1 MLKDQKFASPD
12 KSGRKSKWSKEVD
25 NLNLDY
31 LFSKYYIK
39 EKKHIGKFISKI
51 QGTCNHLIHAYSGMR
66 KQEVFSLKDDC
77 YKEENINGSI
87 CRLFGVTTKM
97 HGKLKEE
104 YWVTSREIKK
114 VLFILNGIN
123 SVIAKHHKIKSGSL
137 PLFVGT
143 SMIKSNSI
151 RGKIVAKYSFHDD
164 EELHLDEKLFI
175 ISSQDKQEVEEI
187 DFNRNYQEIEIG
199 KKWQLTTHQY
209 RRSLAVY
216 SIQSGLVTLGAL
228 QIQMKHLFREM
239 TLYYSNGASFAK
251 KLFDTSKDHIS
262 KDIETN
268 STPAYTLDNLKDVYK
283 DTVVLC
289 KQIFRI
295 PITSSHMIAPGGTII
310 LTNSAIDHTI
320 NGAHEFNLL
329 NADYEAKDVTGKTVN
344 NSATPALDLIFSN
357 LTNFSKMNLLN
368 SGPNGIIIFRTKEN
382 VADFKTTYPYGKTK
396 GNLYSLVPKKYVI
409 DGVDILK
416 YSATGVDL
424 ATKHMSE
431 DIDGGYTNINAISGY
446 NGEVIYRKTSTRR
459 GTNGHKILQDSNNSI
474 NDFQTSTT
482 INIREY
488 DE

>member
-1 MLKDQKFASPD
+1 M
-12 KSGRKSKWSKEVD
+12 
-25 NLNLDY
+25 N
-31 LFSKYYIK
+31 
-39 EKKHIGKFISKI
+39 KI
-51 QGTCNHLIHAYSGMR
+51 YNYSN
-66 KQEVFSLKDDC
+66 S
-77 YKEENINGSI
+77 
-87 CRLFGVTTKM
+87 
-97 HGKLKEE
+97 H
-104 YWVTSREIKK
+104 
-114 VLFILNGIN
+114 LFILSKGSIWLYMLMFVSIQLLSGCVDYNDEAKAISTTIQIN
-123 SVIAKHHKIKSGSL
+123 APVEFTSGGNLSGRTVTLTSNSGNTLTAKTDDKGMAEFNQIIPDVYTISTSWDIDQAEYTVATGKAASEGYFATISGNSNNQLIKSDDKISLNTNLVAGASLLISKMYYAGSKDNNNKNYSAGQFL
-137 PLFVGT
+137 EIYNQT
-143 SMIKSNSI
+143 NS
-151 RGKIVAKYSFHDD
+151 D
-164 EELHLDEKLFI
+164 
-175 ISSQDKQEVEEI
+175 I
-187 DFNRNYQEIEIG
+187 D
-199 KKWQLTTHQY
+199 
-209 RRSLAVY
+209 V
-216 SIQSGLVTLGAL
+216 SGLYIGL
-228 QIQMKHLFREM
+228 
-239 TLYYSNGASFAK
+239 
-251 KLFDTSKDHIS
+251 
-262 KDIETN
+262 IETN

-344 NSATPALDLIFSN
+344 NSATPALDLIFNN

-382 VADFKTTYPYGKTK
+382 VAYFKTTYPYGKTK

>member
-1 MLKDQKFASPD
+1 MFVSIQLLSGCVDYNDEAKAISTTIQINAPVEFTSGGNL
-12 KSGRKSKWSKEVD
+12 SGRTVTLTSNSGNILTAKTDDKGMAEFHQIIPDVYTISTSWDIDQAEYTVATGKAASEGYFATISGNSNNQLIKSD
-25 NLNLDY
+25 NKISLNTNLVAGAS
-31 LFSKYYIK
+31 LL
-39 EKKHIGKFISKI
+39 ISKMYYA
-51 QGTCNHLIHAYSGMR
+51 GS
-66 KQEVFSLKDDC
+66 KDNNNKN
-77 YKEENINGSI
+77 YGAG
-87 CRLFGVTTKM
+87 LF
-97 HGKLKEE
+97 L
-104 YWVTSREIKK
+104 EIY
-114 VLFILNGIN
+114 NQTN
-123 SVIAKHHKIKSGSL
+123 S
-137 PLFVGT
+137 
-143 SMIKSNSI
+143 
-151 RGKIVAKYSFHDD
+151 D
-164 EELHLDEKLFI
+164 
-175 ISSQDKQEVEEI
+175 I
-187 DFNRNYQEIEIG
+187 D
-199 KKWQLTTHQY
+199 
-209 RRSLAVY
+209 V
-216 SIQSGLVTLGAL
+216 SGLYIGL
-228 QIQMKHLFREM
+228 
-239 TLYYSNGASFAK
+239 
-251 KLFDTSKDHIS
+251 
-262 KDIETN
+262 IETN

>member
-1 MLKDQKFASPD
+1 MFVSIQLLSGCVDYNDEAKAISTTIQINAPVEFTSGGNL
-12 KSGRKSKWSKEVD
+12 SGRTVTLTSNSGNTLTAKTDDKGMAEFHQIIPDVYTISTSWDIDQAEYTVATGKAASEGYFATISGNSNNQLIKSD
-25 NLNLDY
+25 NKISLNTNLVAGAS
-31 LFSKYYIK
+31 LL
-39 EKKHIGKFISKI
+39 ISKMYYA
-51 QGTCNHLIHAYSGMR
+51 GS
-66 KQEVFSLKDDC
+66 KDNNNKN
-77 YKEENINGSI
+77 YGAG
-87 CRLFGVTTKM
+87 LF
-97 HGKLKEE
+97 L
-104 YWVTSREIKK
+104 EIY
-114 VLFILNGIN
+114 NQTN
-123 SVIAKHHKIKSGSL
+123 S
-137 PLFVGT
+137 
-143 SMIKSNSI
+143 
-151 RGKIVAKYSFHDD
+151 D
-164 EELHLDEKLFI
+164 
-175 ISSQDKQEVEEI
+175 I
-187 DFNRNYQEIEIG
+187 D
-199 KKWQLTTHQY
+199 
-209 RRSLAVY
+209 V
-216 SIQSGLVTLGAL
+216 SGLYIGL
-228 QIQMKHLFREM
+228 
-239 TLYYSNGASFAK
+239 
-251 KLFDTSKDHIS
+251 
-262 KDIETN
+262 IETN

-344 NSATPALDLIFSN
+344 NSATPALDLIFNN

>member
-1 MLKDQKFASPD
+1 M
-12 KSGRKSKWSKEVD
+12 
-25 NLNLDY
+25 N
-31 LFSKYYIK
+31 
-39 EKKHIGKFISKI
+39 KI
-51 QGTCNHLIHAYSGMR
+51 YNYSN
-66 KQEVFSLKDDC
+66 S
-77 YKEENINGSI
+77 
-87 CRLFGVTTKM
+87 
-97 HGKLKEE
+97 H
-104 YWVTSREIKK
+104 
-114 VLFILNGIN
+114 LFILSKGSIWLYMLMFVSIQLLSGCVDYNDEAKAISTTIQIN
-123 SVIAKHHKIKSGSL
+123 APVEFTSGGNLSGRTVTLTSNSGNILTAKTDDKGMAEFHQIIPDVYTISTSWDIDQAEYTVATGKAASEGYFATISGNSNNQLIKSDNKISLNTNLVAGASLLISKMYYAGSKDNNNKNYGAG
-137 PLFVGT
+137 LFLEIYNQT
-143 SMIKSNSI
+143 NS
-151 RGKIVAKYSFHDD
+151 D
-164 EELHLDEKLFI
+164 
-175 ISSQDKQEVEEI
+175 I
-187 DFNRNYQEIEIG
+187 D
-199 KKWQLTTHQY
+199 
-209 RRSLAVY
+209 V
-216 SIQSGLVTLGAL
+216 SGLYIGL
-228 QIQMKHLFREM
+228 
-239 TLYYSNGASFAK
+239 
-251 KLFDTSKDHIS
+251 
-262 KDIETN
+262 IETN

>member
-1 MLKDQKFASPD
+1 M
-12 KSGRKSKWSKEVD
+12 
-25 NLNLDY
+25 N
-31 LFSKYYIK
+31 
-39 EKKHIGKFISKI
+39 KI
-51 QGTCNHLIHAYSGMR
+51 YNYSN
-66 KQEVFSLKDDC
+66 S
-77 YKEENINGSI
+77 
-87 CRLFGVTTKM
+87 
-97 HGKLKEE
+97 H
-104 YWVTSREIKK
+104 
-114 VLFILNGIN
+114 LFILSKGSIWLYMLMFVSIQLLSGCVDYNDEAKAISTTIQIN
-123 SVIAKHHKIKSGSL
+123 APVEFTAGGNLSGKTVTLTSNSGNTLTAKTDDKGMAEFHQIIPDVYTISTSWDIDQAEYTVATGKAASEGYFATISGNSNNQLIKSDNKISLNTNLVAGASLLISKMYYAGSKDNNNKNYGAG
-137 PLFVGT
+137 LFFEIYNQT
-143 SMIKSNSI
+143 NS
-151 RGKIVAKYSFHDD
+151 D
-164 EELHLDEKLFI
+164 
-175 ISSQDKQEVEEI
+175 I
-187 DFNRNYQEIEIG
+187 D
-199 KKWQLTTHQY
+199 
-209 RRSLAVY
+209 V
-216 SIQSGLVTLGAL
+216 SGLYIGL
-228 QIQMKHLFREM
+228 
-239 TLYYSNGASFAK
+239 
-251 KLFDTSKDHIS
+251 
-262 KDIETN
+262 IETN

-344 NSATPALDLIFSN
+344 NSATPALDLIFNN

>member
-1 MLKDQKFASPD
+1 M
-12 KSGRKSKWSKEVD
+12 
-25 NLNLDY
+25 N
-31 LFSKYYIK
+31 
-39 EKKHIGKFISKI
+39 KI
-51 QGTCNHLIHAYSGMR
+51 YNYSN
-66 KQEVFSLKDDC
+66 S
-77 YKEENINGSI
+77 
-87 CRLFGVTTKM
+87 
-97 HGKLKEE
+97 H
-104 YWVTSREIKK
+104 
-114 VLFILNGIN
+114 LFILSKGSIWLYMLMFVSIQLLSGCVDYNDEAKAISTTIQIN
-123 SVIAKHHKIKSGSL
+123 APVEFTSGGNLSGRTVTLTSNSGNILTAKTDDKGMAEFHQIIPDVYTISTSWDIDQAEYTVATGKAASEGYFATISGNSNNQLIKSDDKISLNTNLVAGASLLISKMYYAGSKDNNNKNYGAG
-137 PLFVGT
+137 LFLEIYNQT
-143 SMIKSNSI
+143 NS
-151 RGKIVAKYSFHDD
+151 D
-164 EELHLDEKLFI
+164 
-175 ISSQDKQEVEEI
+175 I
-187 DFNRNYQEIEIG
+187 D
-199 KKWQLTTHQY
+199 
-209 RRSLAVY
+209 V
-216 SIQSGLVTLGAL
+216 SGLYIGL
-228 QIQMKHLFREM
+228 
-239 TLYYSNGASFAK
+239 
-251 KLFDTSKDHIS
+251 
-262 KDIETN
+262 IETN

>member
-1 MLKDQKFASPD
+1 M
-12 KSGRKSKWSKEVD
+12 
-25 NLNLDY
+25 N
-31 LFSKYYIK
+31 
-39 EKKHIGKFISKI
+39 KI
-51 QGTCNHLIHAYSGMR
+51 YNYSN
-66 KQEVFSLKDDC
+66 S
-77 YKEENINGSI
+77 
-87 CRLFGVTTKM
+87 
-97 HGKLKEE
+97 H
-104 YWVTSREIKK
+104 
-114 VLFILNGIN
+114 LFILSKGSIWLYMLMFVSIQLLSGCVDYNDEAKAISTTIQIN
-123 SVIAKHHKIKSGSL
+123 APVEFTSGGNLSGRTVTLTSNSGNTLTAKTDDKGMAEFHQIIPDVYTISTSWDIDQAEYTVATGKAASEGYFATISGNSNNQLIKSDNKISLNTNLVAGASLLISKMYYAGSKDNNNKNYGAG
-137 PLFVGT
+137 LFLEIYNQT
-143 SMIKSNSI
+143 NS
-151 RGKIVAKYSFHDD
+151 D
-164 EELHLDEKLFI
+164 
-175 ISSQDKQEVEEI
+175 I
-187 DFNRNYQEIEIG
+187 D
-199 KKWQLTTHQY
+199 
-209 RRSLAVY
+209 V
-216 SIQSGLVTLGAL
+216 SGLYIGL
-228 QIQMKHLFREM
+228 
-239 TLYYSNGASFAK
+239 
-251 KLFDTSKDHIS
+251 
-262 KDIETN
+262 IETN

-382 VADFKTTYPYGKTK
+382 VANFKTTYPYGKTK

>member
-1 MLKDQKFASPD
+1 M
-12 KSGRKSKWSKEVD
+12 
-25 NLNLDY
+25 N
-31 LFSKYYIK
+31 
-39 EKKHIGKFISKI
+39 KI
-51 QGTCNHLIHAYSGMR
+51 YNYSD
-66 KQEVFSLKDDC
+66 S
-77 YKEENINGSI
+77 
-87 CRLFGVTTKM
+87 
-97 HGKLKEE
+97 H
-104 YWVTSREIKK
+104 
-114 VLFILNGIN
+114 LFILSKGSIWLYMLMFVSIQLLSGCVDYNDEAKAISTTIQIN
-123 SVIAKHHKIKSGSL
+123 APVEFTSGGNLSGRTVTLTSNSGNTLTAKTDDKGMAEFHQIIPDVYTISTSWDIDQAEYTVATGKAASEGYFATISGNSNNQLIKSDNKISLNTNLVAGASLLISKMYYAGSKDNNNKNYGAG
-137 PLFVGT
+137 LFLEIYNQT
-143 SMIKSNSI
+143 NS
-151 RGKIVAKYSFHDD
+151 D
-164 EELHLDEKLFI
+164 
-175 ISSQDKQEVEEI
+175 I
-187 DFNRNYQEIEIG
+187 D
-199 KKWQLTTHQY
+199 
-209 RRSLAVY
+209 V
-216 SIQSGLVTLGAL
+216 SGLYIGL
-228 QIQMKHLFREM
+228 
-239 TLYYSNGASFAK
+239 
-251 KLFDTSKDHIS
+251 
-262 KDIETN
+262 IETN

-344 NSATPALDLIFSN
+344 NSSTPALDLIFNN

-382 VADFKTTYPYGKTK
+382 VAYFKTTYPYGKTK

>member
-1 MLKDQKFASPD
+1 MFVSIQLLSGCVDYNDEAKAISTTIQINAPVEFTSGGNL
-12 KSGRKSKWSKEVD
+12 SGRTVTLTSNSGNTLTAKTDDKGMAEFHQIIPDVYTISTSWDIDQAEYTVATGKAASEGYFATISGNSNNQLIKSD
-25 NLNLDY
+25 NKISLNTNLVAGAS
-31 LFSKYYIK
+31 LL
-39 EKKHIGKFISKI
+39 ISKMYYA
-51 QGTCNHLIHAYSGMR
+51 GS
-66 KQEVFSLKDDC
+66 KDNNNKN
-77 YKEENINGSI
+77 YGAG
-87 CRLFGVTTKM
+87 LFF
-97 HGKLKEE
+97 
-104 YWVTSREIKK
+104 EIY
-114 VLFILNGIN
+114 NQTN
-123 SVIAKHHKIKSGSL
+123 S
-137 PLFVGT
+137 
-143 SMIKSNSI
+143 
-151 RGKIVAKYSFHDD
+151 D
-164 EELHLDEKLFI
+164 
-175 ISSQDKQEVEEI
+175 I
-187 DFNRNYQEIEIG
+187 D
-199 KKWQLTTHQY
+199 
-209 RRSLAVY
+209 V
-216 SIQSGLVTLGAL
+216 SGLYIGL
-228 QIQMKHLFREM
+228 
-239 TLYYSNGASFAK
+239 
-251 KLFDTSKDHIS
+251 
-262 KDIETN
+262 IETN

-431 DIDGGYTNINAISGY
+431 DIDGGYTYINAISGY

>member
-1 MLKDQKFASPD
+1 MNKRYNYSNSHFFILSKGSIWLYMLMFVSIQLLSGCVDYNDEAKAISTTIQINAPVEFTSGGNL
-12 KSGRKSKWSKEVD
+12 SGRTVTLTSNSGNILTAKTDDKGMAEFHQIIPDVYTISTSWDIDQAEYTVATGKAASEGYFATISGNSNNQLIKSD
-25 NLNLDY
+25 NKISLNTNLVAGAS
-31 LFSKYYIK
+31 LL
-39 EKKHIGKFISKI
+39 ISKMYYA
-51 QGTCNHLIHAYSGMR
+51 GS
-66 KQEVFSLKDDC
+66 KDNNNKN
-77 YKEENINGSI
+77 YGAG
-87 CRLFGVTTKM
+87 LF
-97 HGKLKEE
+97 L
-104 YWVTSREIKK
+104 EIY
-114 VLFILNGIN
+114 NQTN
-123 SVIAKHHKIKSGSL
+123 S
-137 PLFVGT
+137 
-143 SMIKSNSI
+143 
-151 RGKIVAKYSFHDD
+151 D
-164 EELHLDEKLFI
+164 
-175 ISSQDKQEVEEI
+175 I
-187 DFNRNYQEIEIG
+187 D
-199 KKWQLTTHQY
+199 
-209 RRSLAVY
+209 V
-216 SIQSGLVTLGAL
+216 SGLYIGL
-228 QIQMKHLFREM
+228 
-239 TLYYSNGASFAK
+239 
-251 KLFDTSKDHIS
+251 
-262 KDIETN
+262 IETN
-268 STPAYTLDNLKDVYK
+268 STSAYTLDNLKDVYK

>member
-1 MLKDQKFASPD
+1 MAIYAYVCFPIQLLSGCVDYNDEAKAISTTIQINAPVEFTSGGNL
-12 KSGRKSKWSKEVD
+12 SGRTVTLTSNSGNTLTAKTDDKGMAEFHQIIPDVYTISTSWDIDQAEYTVATGKAASEGYFATISGNSNNQLIKSD
-25 NLNLDY
+25 NKISLNTNLVAGAS
-31 LFSKYYIK
+31 LL
-39 EKKHIGKFISKI
+39 ISKMYYA
-51 QGTCNHLIHAYSGMR
+51 GS
-66 KQEVFSLKDDC
+66 KDNNNKN
-77 YKEENINGSI
+77 YGAG
-87 CRLFGVTTKM
+87 LF
-97 HGKLKEE
+97 L
-104 YWVTSREIKK
+104 EIY
-114 VLFILNGIN
+114 NQTN
-123 SVIAKHHKIKSGSL
+123 S
-137 PLFVGT
+137 
-143 SMIKSNSI
+143 
-151 RGKIVAKYSFHDD
+151 D
-164 EELHLDEKLFI
+164 
-175 ISSQDKQEVEEI
+175 I
-187 DFNRNYQEIEIG
+187 D
-199 KKWQLTTHQY
+199 
-209 RRSLAVY
+209 V
-216 SIQSGLVTLGAL
+216 SGLYIGL
-228 QIQMKHLFREM
+228 
-239 TLYYSNGASFAK
+239 
-251 KLFDTSKDHIS
+251 
-262 KDIETN
+262 IETN

>member
-1 MLKDQKFASPD
+1 M
-12 KSGRKSKWSKEVD
+12 
-25 NLNLDY
+25 N
-31 LFSKYYIK
+31 
-39 EKKHIGKFISKI
+39 KI
-51 QGTCNHLIHAYSGMR
+51 YNYSN
-66 KQEVFSLKDDC
+66 S
-77 YKEENINGSI
+77 
-87 CRLFGVTTKM
+87 
-97 HGKLKEE
+97 H
-104 YWVTSREIKK
+104 
-114 VLFILNGIN
+114 LFILSKGSIWLYMLMFVSIQLLSGCVDYNDEAKAISTTIQIN
-123 SVIAKHHKIKSGSL
+123 APVEFTSGGNLSGRTVTLTSNSGNTLTAKTDDKGMAEFHQIIPDVYTISTSWDIDQAEYTVATGKAASEGYFATISGNSNNQLIKSDDKISLNTNLVAGASLLISKMYYAGSKDNNNKNYGAG
-137 PLFVGT
+137 LFFEIYNQT
-143 SMIKSNSI
+143 NS
-151 RGKIVAKYSFHDD
+151 D
-164 EELHLDEKLFI
+164 
-175 ISSQDKQEVEEI
+175 I
-187 DFNRNYQEIEIG
+187 D
-199 KKWQLTTHQY
+199 
-209 RRSLAVY
+209 V
-216 SIQSGLVTLGAL
+216 SGLYIGL
-228 QIQMKHLFREM
+228 
-239 TLYYSNGASFAK
+239 
-251 KLFDTSKDHIS
+251 
-262 KDIETN
+262 IETN

-344 NSATPALDLIFSN
+344 NSATPALDLIFNN

-382 VADFKTTYPYGKTK
+382 VAYFKTTYPYGKTK

>member
-1 MLKDQKFASPD
+1 MFVSIQLLSGCVDYNDEAKAISTTIQINAPVEFTSGGNL
-12 KSGRKSKWSKEVD
+12 SGRTVTLTSNSGNTLTAKTDDKGMAEFHQIIPDVYTISTSWDIDQAEYTVATGKAASEGYFATISGNSNNQLIKSD
-25 NLNLDY
+25 NKISLNTNLVAGAS
-31 LFSKYYIK
+31 LL
-39 EKKHIGKFISKI
+39 ISKMYYA
-51 QGTCNHLIHAYSGMR
+51 GS
-66 KQEVFSLKDDC
+66 KDNNNKN
-77 YKEENINGSI
+77 YGAG
-87 CRLFGVTTKM
+87 LFF
-97 HGKLKEE
+97 
-104 YWVTSREIKK
+104 EIY
-114 VLFILNGIN
+114 NQTN
-123 SVIAKHHKIKSGSL
+123 S
-137 PLFVGT
+137 
-143 SMIKSNSI
+143 
-151 RGKIVAKYSFHDD
+151 D
-164 EELHLDEKLFI
+164 
-175 ISSQDKQEVEEI
+175 I
-187 DFNRNYQEIEIG
+187 D
-199 KKWQLTTHQY
+199 
-209 RRSLAVY
+209 V
-216 SIQSGLVTLGAL
+216 SGLYIGL
-228 QIQMKHLFREM
+228 
-239 TLYYSNGASFAK
+239 
-251 KLFDTSKDHIS
+251 
-262 KDIETN
+262 IETN

>member
-1 MLKDQKFASPD
+1 M
-12 KSGRKSKWSKEVD
+12 
-25 NLNLDY
+25 N
-31 LFSKYYIK
+31 
-39 EKKHIGKFISKI
+39 KI
-51 QGTCNHLIHAYSGMR
+51 YNYSN
-66 KQEVFSLKDDC
+66 S
-77 YKEENINGSI
+77 
-87 CRLFGVTTKM
+87 
-97 HGKLKEE
+97 H
-104 YWVTSREIKK
+104 
-114 VLFILNGIN
+114 LFILSKGSIWLYMLMFVSIQLLSGCVDYNDEAKAISTTIQIN
-123 SVIAKHHKIKSGSL
+123 APVEFTSGGNLSGRTVTLTSNSGNTLTAKTDDKGMAEFHQIIPDVYTISTSWDIDQAEYTVATGKAASEGYFATISGNSNNQLIKSDNKISLNTNLVAGASLLISKMYYAGSKDNNNKNYGAG
-137 PLFVGT
+137 LFLEIYNQT
-143 SMIKSNSI
+143 NS
-151 RGKIVAKYSFHDD
+151 D
-164 EELHLDEKLFI
+164 
-175 ISSQDKQEVEEI
+175 I
-187 DFNRNYQEIEIG
+187 D
-199 KKWQLTTHQY
+199 
-209 RRSLAVY
+209 V
-216 SIQSGLVTLGAL
+216 SGLYIGL
-228 QIQMKHLFREM
+228 
-239 TLYYSNGASFAK
+239 
-251 KLFDTSKDHIS
+251 
-262 KDIETN
+262 IETN

-344 NSATPALDLIFSN
+344 NSATPALDLIFNN

>member
-1 MLKDQKFASPD
+1 M
-12 KSGRKSKWSKEVD
+12 
-25 NLNLDY
+25 N
-31 LFSKYYIK
+31 
-39 EKKHIGKFISKI
+39 KI
-51 QGTCNHLIHAYSGMR
+51 YNYSN
-66 KQEVFSLKDDC
+66 S
-77 YKEENINGSI
+77 
-87 CRLFGVTTKM
+87 
-97 HGKLKEE
+97 H
-104 YWVTSREIKK
+104 
-114 VLFILNGIN
+114 LFILSKGSIWLYMLMFVSIQLLSGCVDYNDEAKAISTTIQIN
-123 SVIAKHHKIKSGSL
+123 APVEFTSGGNLSGRTVTLTSNSGNTLTAKTDDKGMAEFHQIIPDVYTISTSWDIDQAEYTVATGKAASEGYFATISGNSNNQLIKSDDKISLNTNLVAGASLLISKMYYAGSKDNNNKNYGAG
-137 PLFVGT
+137 LFLEIYNQT
-143 SMIKSNSI
+143 NS
-151 RGKIVAKYSFHDD
+151 D
-164 EELHLDEKLFI
+164 
-175 ISSQDKQEVEEI
+175 I
-187 DFNRNYQEIEIG
+187 D
-199 KKWQLTTHQY
+199 
-209 RRSLAVY
+209 V
-216 SIQSGLVTLGAL
+216 SGLYIGL
-228 QIQMKHLFREM
+228 
-239 TLYYSNGASFAK
+239 
-251 KLFDTSKDHIS
+251 
-262 KDIETN
+262 IETN

-344 NSATPALDLIFSN
+344 NSATPALDLIFNN

>member
-1 MLKDQKFASPD
+1 M
-12 KSGRKSKWSKEVD
+12 
-25 NLNLDY
+25 N
-31 LFSKYYIK
+31 
-39 EKKHIGKFISKI
+39 KI
-51 QGTCNHLIHAYSGMR
+51 YNYSN
-66 KQEVFSLKDDC
+66 S
-77 YKEENINGSI
+77 
-87 CRLFGVTTKM
+87 
-97 HGKLKEE
+97 H
-104 YWVTSREIKK
+104 
-114 VLFILNGIN
+114 LFILSKGSIWLYMLMFVSIQLLSGCVDYNDEAKAISTTIQIN
-123 SVIAKHHKIKSGSL
+123 APVEFTSGGNLSGRTVTLTSNSGNTLTAKTDDKGMAEFHQIIPDVYTISTSWDIDQAEYTAATGKAASEGYFATISGNSNNQLIKSDDKISLNTNLVAGASLLISKMYYAGSKDNNNKNYGAG
-137 PLFVGT
+137 LFFEIYNQT
-143 SMIKSNSI
+143 NS
-151 RGKIVAKYSFHDD
+151 D
-164 EELHLDEKLFI
+164 
-175 ISSQDKQEVEEI
+175 I
-187 DFNRNYQEIEIG
+187 D
-199 KKWQLTTHQY
+199 
-209 RRSLAVY
+209 V
-216 SIQSGLVTLGAL
+216 SGLYIGL
-228 QIQMKHLFREM
+228 
-239 TLYYSNGASFAK
+239 
-251 KLFDTSKDHIS
+251 
-262 KDIETN
+262 IETN

-344 NSATPALDLIFSN
+344 NSATPALDLIFNN

-382 VADFKTTYPYGKTK
+382 VANFKTTYPYGKTK

>member
-1 MLKDQKFASPD
+1 MNKIYNYSNSHFFILSKGSIWLYMLMFVSIQLLSGCVDYNDEAKAISTTIQINAPVEFTSGGNL
-12 KSGRKSKWSKEVD
+12 SGRTVTLTSNSGNTLTAKTDDKGMAEFHQIIPDVYTISTSWDIDQAEYTVATGKAASEGYFATISGNSNNQLIKSD
-25 NLNLDY
+25 NKISLNTNLVAGAS
-31 LFSKYYIK
+31 LL
-39 EKKHIGKFISKI
+39 ISKMYYA
-51 QGTCNHLIHAYSGMR
+51 GS
-66 KQEVFSLKDDC
+66 KDNNNKN
-77 YKEENINGSI
+77 YGAG
-87 CRLFGVTTKM
+87 LF
-97 HGKLKEE
+97 L
-104 YWVTSREIKK
+104 EIY
-114 VLFILNGIN
+114 NQTN
-123 SVIAKHHKIKSGSL
+123 S
-137 PLFVGT
+137 
-143 SMIKSNSI
+143 
-151 RGKIVAKYSFHDD
+151 D
-164 EELHLDEKLFI
+164 
-175 ISSQDKQEVEEI
+175 I
-187 DFNRNYQEIEIG
+187 D
-199 KKWQLTTHQY
+199 
-209 RRSLAVY
+209 V
-216 SIQSGLVTLGAL
+216 SGLYIGL
-228 QIQMKHLFREM
+228 
-239 TLYYSNGASFAK
+239 
-251 KLFDTSKDHIS
+251 
-262 KDIETN
+262 IETN

>member
-1 MLKDQKFASPD
+1 M
-12 KSGRKSKWSKEVD
+12 
-25 NLNLDY
+25 N
-31 LFSKYYIK
+31 
-39 EKKHIGKFISKI
+39 KI
-51 QGTCNHLIHAYSGMR
+51 YNYSN
-66 KQEVFSLKDDC
+66 S
-77 YKEENINGSI
+77 
-87 CRLFGVTTKM
+87 
-97 HGKLKEE
+97 H
-104 YWVTSREIKK
+104 
-114 VLFILNGIN
+114 LFILSKGSIWLYMLMFVSIQLLSGCVDYNDEAKAISTTIQIN
-123 SVIAKHHKIKSGSL
+123 APVEFTSGGNLSGRTVTLTSNSGNTLTAKTDDKGMAEFNQIIPDVYTISTSWDIDQAEYTAATGKAASEGYFATISGNSNNQLIKSDNKISLNTNLVAGASLLISKMYYAGSKDNNNKNYGAG
-137 PLFVGT
+137 LFLEIYNQT
-143 SMIKSNSI
+143 NS
-151 RGKIVAKYSFHDD
+151 D
-164 EELHLDEKLFI
+164 
-175 ISSQDKQEVEEI
+175 I
-187 DFNRNYQEIEIG
+187 D
-199 KKWQLTTHQY
+199 
-209 RRSLAVY
+209 V
-216 SIQSGLVTLGAL
+216 SGLYIGL
-228 QIQMKHLFREM
+228 
-239 TLYYSNGASFAK
+239 
-251 KLFDTSKDHIS
+251 
-262 KDIETN
+262 IETN

>member
-1 MLKDQKFASPD
+1 M
-12 KSGRKSKWSKEVD
+12 
-25 NLNLDY
+25 N
-31 LFSKYYIK
+31 
-39 EKKHIGKFISKI
+39 KI
-51 QGTCNHLIHAYSGMR
+51 YNYSN
-66 KQEVFSLKDDC
+66 S
-77 YKEENINGSI
+77 
-87 CRLFGVTTKM
+87 
-97 HGKLKEE
+97 H
-104 YWVTSREIKK
+104 
-114 VLFILNGIN
+114 LFILSKGSIWLYMLMFVSIQLLSGCVDYNDEAKAISTTIQIN
-123 SVIAKHHKIKSGSL
+123 APVEFTAGGNLSGKTVTLTSNSGNTLTAKTDDKGMAEFNQIIPDVYTISTSWDIDQAEYTVATGKAASEGYFATISGNSNNQLIKSDDKISLNTNLVAGASLLISKMYYAGS
-137 PLFVGT
+137 
-143 SMIKSNSI
+143 KDNN
-151 RGKIVAKYSFHDD
+151 
-164 EELHLDEKLFI
+164 
-175 ISSQDKQEVEEI
+175 
-187 DFNRNYQEIEIG
+187 NRNYGAGLFFEIYNQTNSDID
-199 KKWQLTTHQY
+199 
-209 RRSLAVY
+209 V
-216 SIQSGLVTLGAL
+216 SGLYIGL
-228 QIQMKHLFREM
+228 
-239 TLYYSNGASFAK
+239 
-251 KLFDTSKDHIS
+251 
-262 KDIETN
+262 IETN

-382 VADFKTTYPYGKTK
+382 VAYFKTTYPYGKTK

>member
-1 MLKDQKFASPD
+1 M
-12 KSGRKSKWSKEVD
+12 
-25 NLNLDY
+25 N
-31 LFSKYYIK
+31 
-39 EKKHIGKFISKI
+39 KI
-51 QGTCNHLIHAYSGMR
+51 YNYSN
-66 KQEVFSLKDDC
+66 S
-77 YKEENINGSI
+77 
-87 CRLFGVTTKM
+87 
-97 HGKLKEE
+97 H
-104 YWVTSREIKK
+104 
-114 VLFILNGIN
+114 LFILSKGSIWLYMLMFVSIQLLSGCVDYNDEAKAISTTIQIN
-123 SVIAKHHKIKSGSL
+123 APVEFTSGGNLSGRTVTLTSNSGNTLTAKTDDKGMAEFHQIIPDVYTISTSWDIDQAEYTVATGKAASEGYFATISGNSNNQLIKSDNKISLNTNLVAGASLLISKMYYAGSKDNNNKNYGAG
-137 PLFVGT
+137 LFLEIYNQT
-143 SMIKSNSI
+143 NS
-151 RGKIVAKYSFHDD
+151 D
-164 EELHLDEKLFI
+164 
-175 ISSQDKQEVEEI
+175 I
-187 DFNRNYQEIEIG
+187 D
-199 KKWQLTTHQY
+199 
-209 RRSLAVY
+209 V
-216 SIQSGLVTLGAL
+216 SGLYIGL
-228 QIQMKHLFREM
+228 
-239 TLYYSNGASFAK
+239 
-251 KLFDTSKDHIS
+251 
-262 KDIETN
+262 IETN

>member
-1 MLKDQKFASPD
+1 MFVSIQLLSGCVDYNDEAKAISTTIQINAPVEFTSGGNL
-12 KSGRKSKWSKEVD
+12 SGRTVTLTSNSGNTLTAKTDDKGMAEFHQIIPDVYTISTSWDIDQAEYTVATGKAASEGYFATISGNSNNQLIKSDDKISLNT
-25 NLNLDY
+25 NLVAGASL
-31 LFSKYYIK
+31 L
-39 EKKHIGKFISKI
+39 ISKMYYA
-51 QGTCNHLIHAYSGMR
+51 GS
-66 KQEVFSLKDDC
+66 KDNNNKN
-77 YKEENINGSI
+77 YGAG
-87 CRLFGVTTKM
+87 LFF
-97 HGKLKEE
+97 
-104 YWVTSREIKK
+104 EIY
-114 VLFILNGIN
+114 NQTN
-123 SVIAKHHKIKSGSL
+123 S
-137 PLFVGT
+137 
-143 SMIKSNSI
+143 
-151 RGKIVAKYSFHDD
+151 D
-164 EELHLDEKLFI
+164 
-175 ISSQDKQEVEEI
+175 I
-187 DFNRNYQEIEIG
+187 D
-199 KKWQLTTHQY
+199 
-209 RRSLAVY
+209 V
-216 SIQSGLVTLGAL
+216 SGLYIGL
-228 QIQMKHLFREM
+228 
-239 TLYYSNGASFAK
+239 
-251 KLFDTSKDHIS
+251 
-262 KDIETN
+262 IETN

-344 NSATPALDLIFSN
+344 NSATPALDLIFNN

>member
-1 MLKDQKFASPD
+1 M
-12 KSGRKSKWSKEVD
+12 
-25 NLNLDY
+25 N
-31 LFSKYYIK
+31 
-39 EKKHIGKFISKI
+39 KI
-51 QGTCNHLIHAYSGMR
+51 YNYSN
-66 KQEVFSLKDDC
+66 S
-77 YKEENINGSI
+77 
-87 CRLFGVTTKM
+87 
-97 HGKLKEE
+97 H
-104 YWVTSREIKK
+104 
-114 VLFILNGIN
+114 LFILSKGSIWLYMLMFVSIQLLSGCVDYNDEAKAISTTIQIN
-123 SVIAKHHKIKSGSL
+123 APVEFTSGGNLSGRTVTLTSNSGNTLTAKTDDKGMAEFHQIIPDVYTISTSWDIDQAEYTAATGKAASEGYFATISGNSNNQLIKSDDKISLNTNLVAGASLLISKMYYAGSKDNNNKNYGAG
-137 PLFVGT
+137 LFFEIYNQT
-143 SMIKSNSI
+143 NS
-151 RGKIVAKYSFHDD
+151 D
-164 EELHLDEKLFI
+164 
-175 ISSQDKQEVEEI
+175 I
-187 DFNRNYQEIEIG
+187 D
-199 KKWQLTTHQY
+199 
-209 RRSLAVY
+209 V
-216 SIQSGLVTLGAL
+216 SGLYIGL
-228 QIQMKHLFREM
+228 
-239 TLYYSNGASFAK
+239 
-251 KLFDTSKDHIS
+251 
-262 KDIETN
+262 IETN

>member
-1 MLKDQKFASPD
+1 M
-12 KSGRKSKWSKEVD
+12 
-25 NLNLDY
+25 N
-31 LFSKYYIK
+31 
-39 EKKHIGKFISKI
+39 KI
-51 QGTCNHLIHAYSGMR
+51 YNYSN
-66 KQEVFSLKDDC
+66 S
-77 YKEENINGSI
+77 
-87 CRLFGVTTKM
+87 
-97 HGKLKEE
+97 H
-104 YWVTSREIKK
+104 
-114 VLFILNGIN
+114 LFILSKGSIWLYMLMFVSIQLLSGCVDYNDEAKAISTTIQIN
-123 SVIAKHHKIKSGSL
+123 APVGFTSGGNLSGRTVTLTSNSGNTLTAKTDDKGMAEFHQIIPDVYTISTSWDIDQAEYTVATGKAASEGYFATISGNSNNQLIKSDNKISLNTNLVAGASLLISKMYYAGSKDNNNKNYGAG
-137 PLFVGT
+137 LFLEIYNQT
-143 SMIKSNSI
+143 NS
-151 RGKIVAKYSFHDD
+151 D
-164 EELHLDEKLFI
+164 
-175 ISSQDKQEVEEI
+175 I
-187 DFNRNYQEIEIG
+187 D
-199 KKWQLTTHQY
+199 
-209 RRSLAVY
+209 V
-216 SIQSGLVTLGAL
+216 SGLYIGL
-228 QIQMKHLFREM
+228 
-239 TLYYSNGASFAK
+239 
-251 KLFDTSKDHIS
+251 
-262 KDIETN
+262 IETN

>member
-1 MLKDQKFASPD
+1 M
-12 KSGRKSKWSKEVD
+12 
-25 NLNLDY
+25 N
-31 LFSKYYIK
+31 
-39 EKKHIGKFISKI
+39 KI
-51 QGTCNHLIHAYSGMR
+51 YNYSN
-66 KQEVFSLKDDC
+66 S
-77 YKEENINGSI
+77 
-87 CRLFGVTTKM
+87 
-97 HGKLKEE
+97 H
-104 YWVTSREIKK
+104 
-114 VLFILNGIN
+114 LFILSKGSIWLYMLMFVSIQLLSGCVDYNDEAKAISTTIQIN
-123 SVIAKHHKIKSGSL
+123 APVEFTSGGNLSGRTVTLTSNSGNTLTAKTDDKGMAEFHQIIPDVYTISTSWDIDQAEYTVATGKAASEGYFATISGNSNNQLIKSDNKISLNTNLVAGASLLISKMYYAGSKDNNNKNYGAG
-137 PLFVGT
+137 LFFEIYNQT
-143 SMIKSNSI
+143 NS
-151 RGKIVAKYSFHDD
+151 D
-164 EELHLDEKLFI
+164 
-175 ISSQDKQEVEEI
+175 I
-187 DFNRNYQEIEIG
+187 D
-199 KKWQLTTHQY
+199 
-209 RRSLAVY
+209 V
-216 SIQSGLVTLGAL
+216 SGLYIGL
-228 QIQMKHLFREM
+228 
-239 TLYYSNGASFAK
+239 
-251 KLFDTSKDHIS
+251 
-262 KDIETN
+262 IETN

-368 SGPNGIIIFRTKEN
+368 RGPNGIIIFRKKEN
-382 VADFKTTYPYGKTK
+382 VTDFKTTYPYGKTK

-446 NGEVIYRKTSTRR
+446 NRELIYRKTSTHR
-459 GTNGHKILQDSNNSI
+459 GTNGHKILQDSNTSI

>member
-1 MLKDQKFASPD
+1 MNKIYNYSNSHFFILSKGSIWLYMLMFVSIQLLSGCVDYNDEAKAISTTIQINAPVEFTSGGNL
-12 KSGRKSKWSKEVD
+12 SGRTVTLTSNSGNTLTAKTDDKGMAEFHQIIPDVYTISTSWDIDQAEYTVATGKAASEGYFATISGNSNNQLIKSD
-25 NLNLDY
+25 NKISLNTNLVAGAS
-31 LFSKYYIK
+31 LL
-39 EKKHIGKFISKI
+39 ISKMYYA
-51 QGTCNHLIHAYSGMR
+51 GS
-66 KQEVFSLKDDC
+66 KDNNNKN
-77 YKEENINGSI
+77 YGAG
-87 CRLFGVTTKM
+87 LF
-97 HGKLKEE
+97 L
-104 YWVTSREIKK
+104 EIY
-114 VLFILNGIN
+114 NQTN
-123 SVIAKHHKIKSGSL
+123 S
-137 PLFVGT
+137 
-143 SMIKSNSI
+143 
-151 RGKIVAKYSFHDD
+151 D
-164 EELHLDEKLFI
+164 
-175 ISSQDKQEVEEI
+175 I
-187 DFNRNYQEIEIG
+187 D
-199 KKWQLTTHQY
+199 
-209 RRSLAVY
+209 V
-216 SIQSGLVTLGAL
+216 SGLYIGL
-228 QIQMKHLFREM
+228 
-239 TLYYSNGASFAK
+239 
-251 KLFDTSKDHIS
+251 
-262 KDIETN
+262 IETN

-344 NSATPALDLIFSN
+344 NSATPALDLIFNN

>member
-1 MLKDQKFASPD
+1 M
-12 KSGRKSKWSKEVD
+12 
-25 NLNLDY
+25 N
-31 LFSKYYIK
+31 
-39 EKKHIGKFISKI
+39 KI
-51 QGTCNHLIHAYSGMR
+51 YNYSN
-66 KQEVFSLKDDC
+66 S
-77 YKEENINGSI
+77 
-87 CRLFGVTTKM
+87 
-97 HGKLKEE
+97 H
-104 YWVTSREIKK
+104 
-114 VLFILNGIN
+114 LFILSKGSIWLYMLMFVSIQLLSGCVDYNDEAKAISTTIQIN
-123 SVIAKHHKIKSGSL
+123 APVEFTSGGNLSGRTVTLTSNSGNTLTAKTDDKGMAEFNQIIPDVYTISTSWDIDQAEYTVATGKAASEGYFATISGNSNNQLIKSDNKISLNTNLVAGASLLISKMYYAGSKDNNNKNYGAG
-137 PLFVGT
+137 LFLEIYNQT
-143 SMIKSNSI
+143 NS
-151 RGKIVAKYSFHDD
+151 D
-164 EELHLDEKLFI
+164 
-175 ISSQDKQEVEEI
+175 I
-187 DFNRNYQEIEIG
+187 D
-199 KKWQLTTHQY
+199 
-209 RRSLAVY
+209 V
-216 SIQSGLVTLGAL
+216 SGLYIGL
-228 QIQMKHLFREM
+228 
-239 TLYYSNGASFAK
+239 
-251 KLFDTSKDHIS
+251 
-262 KDIETN
+262 IETN

-382 VADFKTTYPYGKTK
+382 VAYFKTTYPYGKTK

>member
-1 MLKDQKFASPD
+1 M
-12 KSGRKSKWSKEVD
+12 
-25 NLNLDY
+25 N
-31 LFSKYYIK
+31 
-39 EKKHIGKFISKI
+39 KI
-51 QGTCNHLIHAYSGMR
+51 YNYSN
-66 KQEVFSLKDDC
+66 S
-77 YKEENINGSI
+77 
-87 CRLFGVTTKM
+87 
-97 HGKLKEE
+97 H
-104 YWVTSREIKK
+104 
-114 VLFILNGIN
+114 LFILSKGSIWLYMLMFVSIQLLSGCVDYNDEAKAISTTIQIN
-123 SVIAKHHKIKSGSL
+123 APVEFTSGGNLSGRTVTLTSNSGNTLTAKTDDKGMAEFHQIIPDVYTISTSWDIDQTEYTAATGKAASEGYFATISGNSNNQLIKSDDKISLNTNLVAGASLLISKMYYAGSKDNNNKNYGAG
-137 PLFVGT
+137 LFFEIYNQT
-143 SMIKSNSI
+143 NS
-151 RGKIVAKYSFHDD
+151 D
-164 EELHLDEKLFI
+164 
-175 ISSQDKQEVEEI
+175 I
-187 DFNRNYQEIEIG
+187 D
-199 KKWQLTTHQY
+199 
-209 RRSLAVY
+209 V
-216 SIQSGLVTLGAL
+216 SGLYIGL
-228 QIQMKHLFREM
+228 
-239 TLYYSNGASFAK
+239 
-251 KLFDTSKDHIS
+251 
-262 KDIETN
+262 IETN

-344 NSATPALDLIFSN
+344 NSATPALDLIFNN

>member
-1 MLKDQKFASPD
+1 M
-12 KSGRKSKWSKEVD
+12 
-25 NLNLDY
+25 N
-31 LFSKYYIK
+31 
-39 EKKHIGKFISKI
+39 KI
-51 QGTCNHLIHAYSGMR
+51 YNYSN
-66 KQEVFSLKDDC
+66 S
-77 YKEENINGSI
+77 
-87 CRLFGVTTKM
+87 
-97 HGKLKEE
+97 H
-104 YWVTSREIKK
+104 
-114 VLFILNGIN
+114 LFILSKGSIWLYMLMFVSIQLLSGCVDYNDEAKAISTTIQIN
-123 SVIAKHHKIKSGSL
+123 APVEFTSGGNLSGRTVTLTSNSGNTLTAKTDDKGMAEFHQIIPDVYTISTSWDIDQAEYTVATGKAASEGYFATISGNSNNQLIKSDDKISLNTNLVAGASLLISKMYYAGSKDNNNKNYGAG
-137 PLFVGT
+137 LFLEIYNQT
-143 SMIKSNSI
+143 NS
-151 RGKIVAKYSFHDD
+151 D
-164 EELHLDEKLFI
+164 
-175 ISSQDKQEVEEI
+175 I
-187 DFNRNYQEIEIG
+187 D
-199 KKWQLTTHQY
+199 
-209 RRSLAVY
+209 V
-216 SIQSGLVTLGAL
+216 SGLYIGL
-228 QIQMKHLFREM
+228 
-239 TLYYSNGASFAK
+239 
-251 KLFDTSKDHIS
+251 
-262 KDIETN
+262 IETN

>member
-1 MLKDQKFASPD
+1 MFVSIQLLSGCVDYNDEAKAISTTIQINAPVEFTSGGNL
-12 KSGRKSKWSKEVD
+12 SGRTVTLTSNSGNTLTAKTDDKGMAEFNQIIPDVYTISTSWDIDQAEYTVATGKAASEGYFATISGNSNNQLIKSDDKISLNT
-25 NLNLDY
+25 NLVAGASL
-31 LFSKYYIK
+31 L
-39 EKKHIGKFISKI
+39 ISKMYYA
-51 QGTCNHLIHAYSGMR
+51 GS
-66 KQEVFSLKDDC
+66 KDNNNKN
-77 YKEENINGSI
+77 YGAG
-87 CRLFGVTTKM
+87 LFF
-97 HGKLKEE
+97 
-104 YWVTSREIKK
+104 EIY
-114 VLFILNGIN
+114 NQTN
-123 SVIAKHHKIKSGSL
+123 S
-137 PLFVGT
+137 
-143 SMIKSNSI
+143 
-151 RGKIVAKYSFHDD
+151 D
-164 EELHLDEKLFI
+164 
-175 ISSQDKQEVEEI
+175 I
-187 DFNRNYQEIEIG
+187 D
-199 KKWQLTTHQY
+199 
-209 RRSLAVY
+209 V
-216 SIQSGLVTLGAL
+216 SGLYIGL
-228 QIQMKHLFREM
+228 
-239 TLYYSNGASFAK
+239 
-251 KLFDTSKDHIS
+251 
-262 KDIETN
+262 IETN

-344 NSATPALDLIFSN
+344 NSATPALDLIFNN

>member
-1 MLKDQKFASPD
+1 M
-12 KSGRKSKWSKEVD
+12 
-25 NLNLDY
+25 N
-31 LFSKYYIK
+31 
-39 EKKHIGKFISKI
+39 KI
-51 QGTCNHLIHAYSGMR
+51 YNYSN
-66 KQEVFSLKDDC
+66 S
-77 YKEENINGSI
+77 
-87 CRLFGVTTKM
+87 
-97 HGKLKEE
+97 H
-104 YWVTSREIKK
+104 
-114 VLFILNGIN
+114 LFILSKGSIWLYMLMFVSIQLLSGCVDYNDEAKAISTTIQIN
-123 SVIAKHHKIKSGSL
+123 APVEFTSGGNLSGRTVTLTSNSGNTLTAKTDDKGMAEFHQIIPDVYTISTSWDIDQAEYTAATGKAASEGYFATISGNSNNQLIKSDNKISLNTNLVAGASLLISKMYYAGSKDNNNKNYGAG
-137 PLFVGT
+137 LFLEIYNQT
-143 SMIKSNSI
+143 NS
-151 RGKIVAKYSFHDD
+151 D
-164 EELHLDEKLFI
+164 
-175 ISSQDKQEVEEI
+175 I
-187 DFNRNYQEIEIG
+187 D
-199 KKWQLTTHQY
+199 
-209 RRSLAVY
+209 V
-216 SIQSGLVTLGAL
+216 SGLYIGL
-228 QIQMKHLFREM
+228 
-239 TLYYSNGASFAK
+239 
-251 KLFDTSKDHIS
+251 
-262 KDIETN
+262 IETN

-344 NSATPALDLIFSN
+344 NSATPALDLIFNN

-382 VADFKTTYPYGKTK
+382 VANFKTTYPYGKTK

>member
-1 MLKDQKFASPD
+1 M
-12 KSGRKSKWSKEVD
+12 
-25 NLNLDY
+25 N
-31 LFSKYYIK
+31 
-39 EKKHIGKFISKI
+39 KI
-51 QGTCNHLIHAYSGMR
+51 YNYSN
-66 KQEVFSLKDDC
+66 S
-77 YKEENINGSI
+77 
-87 CRLFGVTTKM
+87 
-97 HGKLKEE
+97 H
-104 YWVTSREIKK
+104 
-114 VLFILNGIN
+114 LFILSKGSIWLYMLMFVSIQLLSGCVDYNDEAKAISTTIQIN
-123 SVIAKHHKIKSGSL
+123 APVEFTSGGNLSVRTVTLTSNSGNTLTAKTDDKGMAEFHQIIPDVYTISTSWDIDQAEYTVATGKAASEGYFATISGNSNNQLIKSDNKISLNTNLVAGASLLISKMYYAGSKDNNNKNYGAG
-137 PLFVGT
+137 LFLEIYNQT
-143 SMIKSNSI
+143 NS
-151 RGKIVAKYSFHDD
+151 D
-164 EELHLDEKLFI
+164 
-175 ISSQDKQEVEEI
+175 I
-187 DFNRNYQEIEIG
+187 D
-199 KKWQLTTHQY
+199 
-209 RRSLAVY
+209 V
-216 SIQSGLVTLGAL
+216 SGLYIGL
-228 QIQMKHLFREM
+228 
-239 TLYYSNGASFAK
+239 
-251 KLFDTSKDHIS
+251 
-262 KDIETN
+262 IETN

>member
-1 MLKDQKFASPD
+1 M
-12 KSGRKSKWSKEVD
+12 
-25 NLNLDY
+25 N
-31 LFSKYYIK
+31 
-39 EKKHIGKFISKI
+39 KI
-51 QGTCNHLIHAYSGMR
+51 YNYSN
-66 KQEVFSLKDDC
+66 S
-77 YKEENINGSI
+77 
-87 CRLFGVTTKM
+87 
-97 HGKLKEE
+97 H
-104 YWVTSREIKK
+104 
-114 VLFILNGIN
+114 LFILSKGSIWLYMLMFVSIQLLSGCVDYNDEAKAISTTIQIN
-123 SVIAKHHKIKSGSL
+123 APVEFTAGGNLSGRTVTLTSNSGNILTAKTDDKGMAEFHQIIPDVYTISTSWDIDQAEYTVATGKAASEGYFATISGNSNNQLIKSDDKISLNTNLVAGASLLISKMYYAGSKDNNNKNYGAG
-137 PLFVGT
+137 LFFEIYNQT
-143 SMIKSNSI
+143 NS
-151 RGKIVAKYSFHDD
+151 D
-164 EELHLDEKLFI
+164 
-175 ISSQDKQEVEEI
+175 I
-187 DFNRNYQEIEIG
+187 D
-199 KKWQLTTHQY
+199 
-209 RRSLAVY
+209 V
-216 SIQSGLVTLGAL
+216 SGLYIGL
-228 QIQMKHLFREM
+228 
-239 TLYYSNGASFAK
+239 
-251 KLFDTSKDHIS
+251 
-262 KDIETN
+262 IETN

-344 NSATPALDLIFSN
+344 NSATPALDLIFNN

>member
-1 MLKDQKFASPD
+1 M
-12 KSGRKSKWSKEVD
+12 
-25 NLNLDY
+25 N
-31 LFSKYYIK
+31 
-39 EKKHIGKFISKI
+39 KI
-51 QGTCNHLIHAYSGMR
+51 YNYSN
-66 KQEVFSLKDDC
+66 S
-77 YKEENINGSI
+77 
-87 CRLFGVTTKM
+87 
-97 HGKLKEE
+97 H
-104 YWVTSREIKK
+104 
-114 VLFILNGIN
+114 LFILSKGSIWLYMLMFVSIQLLSGCVDYNDEAKAISTTIQIN
-123 SVIAKHHKIKSGSL
+123 APVEFTSGGNLSGRTVTLTSNSGNTLTAKTDDKGMAEFHQIIPDVYTISTSWDIDQAEYTVATGKAASEGYFATISGNSNNQLIKSDNKISLNTNLVAGASLLISKMYYAGSKDNNNKNYGAG
-137 PLFVGT
+137 LFLEIYNQT
-143 SMIKSNSI
+143 NS
-151 RGKIVAKYSFHDD
+151 D
-164 EELHLDEKLFI
+164 
-175 ISSQDKQEVEEI
+175 I
-187 DFNRNYQEIEIG
+187 D
-199 KKWQLTTHQY
+199 
-209 RRSLAVY
+209 V
-216 SIQSGLVTLGAL
+216 SGLYIGL
-228 QIQMKHLFREM
+228 
-239 TLYYSNGASFAK
+239 
-251 KLFDTSKDHIS
+251 
-262 KDIETN
+262 IETN

-482 INIREY
+482 INICEY

>member
-1 MLKDQKFASPD
+1 M
-12 KSGRKSKWSKEVD
+12 
-25 NLNLDY
+25 N
-31 LFSKYYIK
+31 
-39 EKKHIGKFISKI
+39 KI
-51 QGTCNHLIHAYSGMR
+51 YNYSN
-66 KQEVFSLKDDC
+66 S
-77 YKEENINGSI
+77 
-87 CRLFGVTTKM
+87 
-97 HGKLKEE
+97 H
-104 YWVTSREIKK
+104 
-114 VLFILNGIN
+114 LFILSKGSIWLYMLMFVSIQLLSGCVDYNDEAKAISTTIQIN
-123 SVIAKHHKIKSGSL
+123 APVEFTSGGNLSGRTVTLTSNSGNTLTAKTDDKGMAEFHQIIPDVYTISTSWDIDQAEYTVATGKAASEGYFATISGNSNNQLIKSDNKISLNTNLVAGASLLISKMYYAGSKDNNNKNYGAG
-137 PLFVGT
+137 LFLEIYNQT
-143 SMIKSNSI
+143 NS
-151 RGKIVAKYSFHDD
+151 D
-164 EELHLDEKLFI
+164 
-175 ISSQDKQEVEEI
+175 I
-187 DFNRNYQEIEIG
+187 D
-199 KKWQLTTHQY
+199 
-209 RRSLAVY
+209 V
-216 SIQSGLVTLGAL
+216 SGLYIGL
-228 QIQMKHLFREM
+228 
-239 TLYYSNGASFAK
+239 
-251 KLFDTSKDHIS
+251 
-262 KDIETN
+262 IETN

-431 DIDGGYTNINAISGY
+431 DIDGGYSNINAISGY